1 MTAVASKLRILVV
14 DDEPSIG
21 NTVKMLL
28 KIDGHEVESTQ
39 SGKEALAIFEQG
51 RFDLVFTDFAMP
63 GMKGDQLAAA
73 IKTRAPE
80 QPIVMITAHAGA
92 LPATVNVDHIL
103 GKPFRLQQLR
113 DAITKVLPENYCPVN
128 QPAAGV

>member
-28 KIDGHEVESTQ
+28 NIDGHEVESTQ
-39 SGKEALAIFEQG
+39 SGKEALAKFERG

-92 LPATVNVDHIL
+92 LPATVNVDHIV

-113 DAITKVLPENYCPVN
+113 DAITKVLPAKSCPADR
-128 QPAAGV
+128 PTAGV